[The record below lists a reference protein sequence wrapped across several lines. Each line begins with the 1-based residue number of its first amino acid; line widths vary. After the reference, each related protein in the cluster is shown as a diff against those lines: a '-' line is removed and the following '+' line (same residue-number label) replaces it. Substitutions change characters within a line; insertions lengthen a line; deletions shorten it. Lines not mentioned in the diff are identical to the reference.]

1 VGQIRIPWN
10 SPLRSYFNFHHGTP
24 VPKWF
29 CWTIDKETAH
39 GEFTVVCREIVVFF
53 VDDRLVGLRD
63 LVWLQSALN
72 ILIIL
77 FKSIGCWTNSDKTK
91 VMTCISGK

>member
-1 VGQIRIPWN
+1 M
-10 SPLRSYFNFHHGTP
+10 
-24 VPKWF
+24 
-29 CWTIDKETAH
+29 
-39 GEFTVVCREIVVFF
+39 VCREIVVFF
-53 VDDRLVGLRD
+53 VDDRLAGLRD